1 MKLYEVSNF
10 IRRVINITIGVV
22 LLISVYLYLQPVALR
37 IFEQVKP
44 EPEEEIPYKFSKINF
59 TLDSDMS
66 FSVSQAKI
74 NYLGNP
80 ENQWQSE
87 KNKKLKI
94 YEYNF
99 STIEDIDYTPKAK
112 QIALALGYDDL
123 NQTDNAELS
132 NKYRWLK
139 NGLIFEIDKVTKRM
153 VQLPTQS
160 NFSSYKQYLS
170 AGNFI
175 SPASPKPFITNFL
188 ATTGRFSEN
197 ELKNIE
203 MEPQF
208 LRFES
213 DRLIE
218 SNNIAAELSYV
229 KVFRKVSD
237 LKVVSKKY
245 EFPQIYFY
253 VSSLRP
259 EIETAFLNYR
269 FMHFKLNKLDYIEA
283 FSGYEFDL
291 TPLPQ
296 IVNEIKQGKFIVSD
310 IKFSGENFGATPN
323 PANINIQNITFDS
336 YEIGYYDNYEDTI
349 SNEFVQPVYV
359 FKGTIELNT
368 GIRGRIVAY
377 APAIDQKFIIN

>member
-10 IRRVINITIGVV
+10 VRKVINIIIGVV
-22 LLISVYLYLQPVALR
+22 LLISLYLYLQPAAIRL
-37 IFEQVKP
+37 FEQVKP
-44 EPEEEIPYKFSKINF
+44 EPEEVIPYKFSKINF
-59 TLDSDMS
+59 TLDSNMS
-66 FSVSQAKI
+66 YNLSQAKI

-80 ENQWQSE
+80 DNQWQNE
-87 KNKKLKI
+87 IKKKLKV
-94 YEYNF
+94 YKYNF
-99 STIEDIDYTPKAK
+99 SSIEDIDYTPRAK
-112 QIALALGYDDL
+112 QIALSLGYDDL

-153 VQLPTQS
+153 VQLPTQP
-160 NFSSYKQYLS
+160 NFASFKQYLS

-175 SPASPKPFITNFL
+175 TPASPKPFVSNFL

-203 MEPQF
+203 MESQF

-213 DRLIE
+213 NNLVE

-237 LKVVSKKY
+237 LKVVSKRY

-259 EIETAFLNYR
+259 EIENSFKNYR
-269 FMHFKLNKLDYIEA
+269 FMHFKINKLDYTEG
-283 FSGYEFDL
+283 FTGYEFDL
-291 TPLPQ
+291 TPLPVV
-296 IVNEIKQGKFIVSD
+296 VNEIKQGKFIVSD
-310 IKFSGENFGATPN
+310 IKFSGESFGATPN
-323 PANINIQNITFDS
+323 PENVNIQNITFDS
-336 YEIGYYDNYEDTI
+336 YEIGYYDNYEDTLT
-349 SNEFVQPVYV
+349 NEFVQPVYV
-359 FKGTIELNT
+359 FKGTVELSS
-368 GIRGRIVAY
+368 GARGRIVGY
-377 APAIDQKFIIN
+377 APAIDQKYILN